1 MRFDYYRNTPIHK
14 LDPRVKIFWLVSVTL
29 ASMLTLKPEA
39 LLIPFLYVLAM
50 FLLAKPHKSP
60 ILRDKVVMTS
70 LIMGVLML
78 IIFNG
83 IFADI
88 EKVENPEP
96 LYIFGFKTPFLKE
109 RVYRGIGA
117 ALRLAITM
125 LSFMLIIFTTPARDL
140 SYAFDTL
147 KIPPQ
152 LSLMASLAFRFI
164 PTLYSEFYRLLAAMK
179 ARGQV
184 KLEEGGVVDR
194 IKAYRELLF
203 ALVVNSLAT
212 VRRLTI
218 VLEAR
223 GFKERTS
230 RTYVDEYKLSVI
242 DGVILAISLAV
253 ITLTILLM

>member
-1 MRFDYYRNTPIHK
+1 
-14 LDPRVKIFWLVSVTL
+14 
-29 ASMLTLKPEA
+29 
-39 LLIPFLYVLAM
+39 
-50 FLLAKPHKSP
+50 
-60 ILRDKVVMTS
+60 
-70 LIMGVLML
+70 ML

-96 LYIFGFKTPFLKE
+96 LYILGFKTPFLKE

-117 ALRLAITM
+117 ALRLSITM

-140 SYAFDTL
+140 SYAFDFL

-152 LSLMASLAFRFI
+152 FSLMASLAFRFI
-164 PTLYSEFYRLLAAMK
+164 PTLYSEFHRLLAAMK
-179 ARGQV
+179 ARGQI
-184 KLEEGGVVDR
+184 KLEEGGIVDR

-203 ALVVNSLAT
+203 ALVVNSLAV

-223 GFKERTS
+223 GFKKRVN
-230 RTYVDEYKLSVI
+230 RTYVDEYKLSIADVI
-242 DGVILAISLAV
+242 ILAISLIV
-253 ITLTILLM
+253 LTLTVLLT

>member
-14 LDPRVKIFWLVSVTL
+14 LDPRVKIFWLASMTV

-70 LIMGVLML
+70 LVMGVLML
-78 IIFNG
+78 IVFNG

-96 LYIFGFKTPFLKE
+96 LYIFGFKTPLLKE

-117 ALRLAITM
+117 ALRLTITM

-152 LSLMASLAFRFI
+152 RSLMASLAFRFI

-223 GFKERTS
+223 GFKERIS
-230 RTYVDEYKLSVI
+230 RTYMDEYKLSLI
-242 DGVILAISLAV
+242 DGAILVISLAV
-253 ITLTILLM
+253 VTLTILLM